1 MLKMI
6 RVEDQRLIS
15 GKGKFTAN
23 IKPSE
28 TLVVKFLRTTIARG
42 CIRSINKSDAE
53 KLPGVIR
60 IFTAD
65 DLASDGIGNMLDT
78 AKPVRDDGGAIIRPS
93 KPILS
98 SNEIKHLGE
107 PVAIVIA
114 KTIEEADDAVEA
126 IAIDYENNHGA
137 FLSNGNKDSSP
148 VWPKAK
154 DNYASY
160 HKIGDIGGVKK
171 AEEKSAHLVTLPIHI
186 SRITAVAMEP
196 RIALCSTDLRG
207 KSIFTTSTQNPFALR
222 AEIMQTF
229 SLESTNIQVIAP
241 DVGGSFGMKGTLYRE
256 DAAVIWASRKL
267 GCTLCWSANRSEAF
281 LSDEHARAMHGQARL
296 GLDIKGNF
304 ISFSISLDVDIG
316 AYISKRSFSMLNNL
330 GGIAG
335 LYVIPNIA
343 AELRFNYSNTMPIS
357 PYRGAGRPEATLMIE
372 SAIDEAARIIGIDR
386 AELRARNLIKP
397 EMLPYQT
404 KLMFNYDSGDFPA
417 VLEEALDLSD
427 YHNFKKRRLDSLKNG
442 RIRGIGIAT
451 HIEVAGGPFG
461 MKIKEVARL
470 KVNKEGDITIA
481 PGSMSVGQGLETSFP
496 DIVAGELNIASDRIQ
511 YVQGDT
517 DYLPSGRGSGG
528 SAATITGG
536 SAIINASEIL
546 IQTGSEIA
554 ADVLKCNISDIQ
566 YDCGSFYRKNVPD
579 NILDWSDIAQYSNQ
593 PDGLDIIGEFTP
605 SAPTYPNGCHICEVE
620 IDKTT
625 GKCFILDYVAVEDVG
640 TALYPVLIEG
650 QILGGIVQGI
660 SQALG
665 ESLIYD
671 ETGQLSTGSFMDY
684 QMPIASDFPNFRI
697 KTHPVKTKIN
707 PLGAKGVGESGT
719 VGALAATLSAI
730 QHALHS
736 VGANAVQMPAT
747 PHRIWQKLK
756 HIK

>member
-1 MLKMI
+1 MKRI
-6 RVEDQRLIS
+6 EDNRLIS
-15 GKGKFTAN
+15 GKGRFTAN

-28 TLVVKFLRTTIARG
+28 ALVVKFLRTPIARG
-42 CIRSINKSDAE
+42 YIHSLDVSNAKN
-53 KLPGVIR
+53 LPGVIS

-65 DLASDGIGNMLDT
+65 DMTSDGITHMLDT
-78 AKPVRDDGGAIIRPS
+78 AKPVRDDGGKIITPS
-93 KPILS
+93 RPILS
-98 SNEIKHLGE
+98 SNEVKHLGE

-126 IAIDYENNHGA
+126 IAIEYDDSDSA
-137 FLSNGNKDSSP
+137 ILSNKTTDSLP
-148 VWPKAK
+148 VWPELP

-160 HKIGDIGGVKK
+160 HCVGNIGAVKK
-171 AEEKSAHLVTLPIHI
+171 AEDNSAHLIRLPIHI

-196 RIALCSTDLRG
+196 RIALCSTDPTG
-207 KSIFTTSTQNPFALR
+207 KTIFTSSTQNPFALR
-222 AEIMQTF
+222 TEIMQTF
-229 SLESTNIQVIAP
+229 SLEKTDIQVIAP

-267 GCTLCWSANRSEAF
+267 KTTLCWSANRSEAF
-281 LSDEHARAMHGQARL
+281 ISDEHARAMYGQARL
-296 GLDIKGNF
+296 GLDSKGNF
-304 ISFSISLDVDIG
+304 ISFWVSLDIDIG
-316 AYISKRSFSMLNNL
+316 AYVSKRSFSMLNNL

-335 LYVIPNIA
+335 PYIIPTIA
-343 AELRFNYSNTMPIS
+343 AELRFTYSNTMPIS
-357 PYRGAGRPEATLMIE
+357 PYRGAGRPEATFMIE
-372 SAIDEAARIIGIDR
+372 SAIDEAAKVIGIDR
-386 AELRARNLIKP
+386 AELRAKNLIKP

-417 VLEEALDLSD
+417 ILEEALHLSD
-427 YHNFKKRRLDSLKNG
+427 YHNFKKRYAISKKNG
-442 RIRGIGIAT
+442 RIRGIGLAT

-461 MKIKEVARL
+461 MRIKEIARL
-470 KVNKEGDITIA
+470 KVNREGIFTIA
-481 PGSMSVGQGLETSFP
+481 PGSMSVGQSLETSFP
-496 DIVAGELNIASDRIQ
+496 EIVARELNIEADKIH
-511 YVQGDT
+511 YIQGDT

-536 SAIINASEIL
+536 SAIINAAEIL
-546 IQTGSEIA
+546 IQKGSEIA
-554 ADVLKCNISDIQ
+554 ADVLECNISDIK
-566 YDCGSFYRKNVPD
+566 YDSGNFYEKNVLD
-579 NILDWSDIAQYSNQ
+579 TMLDWSQIVQYSNQ

-620 IDKTT
+620 IDTTT
-625 GKCFILDYVAVEDVG
+625 GKCYILDYVAIEDVG

-684 QMPIASDFPNFRI
+684 QMPIASDFPKFRI

-730 QHALHS
+730 QHALQS
-736 VGANAVQMPAT
+736 VGAGPVQMPAT
-747 PHRIWQKLK
+747 PFRIWQKLK
-756 HIK
+756 EIE

>member
-1 MLKMI
+1 MI
-6 RVEDQRLIS
+6 RAEDHRLIS

-42 CIRSINKSDAE
+42 YIRSINASDAK

-65 DLASDGIGNMLDT
+65 DMASDGILNMLDT
-78 AKPVRDDGGAIIRPS
+78 AKPVRDDGGVIIKSSR
-93 KPILS
+93 PILS
-98 SNEIKHLGE
+98 SNEIRHLGE
-107 PVAIVIA
+107 PIAIVIA
-114 KTIEEADDAVEA
+114 KTSDEANDAVEA
-126 IAIDYENNHGA
+126 ITIDYDHSDNA
-137 FLSNGNKDSSP
+137 YLINGKKNGLP
-148 VWPKAK
+148 VWPQAR

-160 HKIGDIGGVKK
+160 NRVGDIGRVKK
-171 AEEKSAHLVTLPIHI
+171 AEEKSAHLITLPIHI

-196 RIALCSTDLRG
+196 RIAMCSTNSRG

-229 SLESTNIQVIAP
+229 SIEKTDIQVIAP

-267 GCTLCWSANRSEAF
+267 GSTLCWSADRSEAF

-296 GLDIKGNF
+296 GLDSSGNF
-304 ISFSISLDVDIG
+304 MSFSVSLDVDIG

-335 LYVIPNIA
+335 LYVIPAIA
-343 AELRFNYSNTMPIS
+343 AELRFSYSNTMPIS

-372 SAIDEAARIIGIDR
+372 SAIDEAARVIGMDR
-386 AELRARNLIKP
+386 AKLRARNLIRP

-404 KLMFNYDSGDFPA
+404 NLMFNYDSGDFPA
-417 VLEEALDLSD
+417 ILEEALQLSD
-427 YHNFKKRRLDSLKNG
+427 YHNFKKRRAASIKNG

-470 KVNKEGDITIA
+470 RISKQGDITIA

-496 DIVAGELNIASDRIQ
+496 DIVAGELNIDANRIH
-511 YVQGDT
+511 YFQGDT

-536 SAIINASEIL
+536 SAIINATGIL
-546 IQTGSEIA
+546 LQTGREIA
-554 ADVLKCNISDIQ
+554 ADVLKCNMSDIK
-566 YDCGSFYRKNVPD
+566 YDSGNFYKKNVPE
-579 NILDWSDIAQYSNQ
+579 NMLGWSDIAQYSNH

-620 IDKTT
+620 IDTTT

-697 KTHPVKTKIN
+697 KTHPIKTKIN

-730 QHALHS
+730 QHALNS

-747 PHRIWQKLK
+747 PHRVWQKLK
-756 HIK
+756 QIK